1 MIPYRIISAAAPPIA
16 VCALAL
22 CLAACSVFHS
32 VAPAV
37 ERQHRFD
44 ARKPSVTWIG
54 HATFLVQD
62 SGVSI
67 LTDPMYER
75 SIRYGIPVAKRFRE
89 PGVPFARLPRID
101 AVVISHEHP
110 DHMNRHTL
118 ALLPRA
124 TTIILPKGTSAGV
137 REMGFTDVREL
148 AWWEETKIGPLAVT
162 AAPAKHGSL
171 ECAGYVMKGSRTI
184 FFAGDTVVVDG
195 FAEVG
200 RKFAVD
206 LALLPIGDYR
216 MRVNIFGLNGWLK
229 RSQHMGPPDV
239 PRAIALLRSRKMI
252 PMHWGTFNTQGI
264 LSIGADTPAVE
275 LREIVKQSGLESR
288 IIFLDFGEQY
298 FLE

>member
-1 MIPYRIISAAAPPIA
+1 MLSRLITTAATVAIST
-16 VCALAL
+16 LAL
-22 CLAACSVFHS
+22 SLAACSVFHS

-37 ERQHRFD
+37 ARQHRFD
-44 ARKPSVTWIG
+44 AREPSVTWIG

-75 SIRYGIPVAKRFRE
+75 CIRYGIPVAKRFRE
-89 PGVPFARLPRID
+89 PGVPFTRLPRID
-101 AVVISHEHP
+101 AVIISHEHP

-118 ALLPRA
+118 ALLPKS
-124 TTIILPKGTSAGV
+124 TPVIVPKGVGELP
-137 REMGFTDVREL
+137 RGMGFTDVREL
-148 AWWEETKIGPLAVT
+148 APWEETKIGPVAVT

-171 ECAGYVMKGSRTI
+171 TCAGYVLKGSRTI

-200 RKFAVD
+200 KKFAVD
-206 LALLPIGDYR
+206 LALLPIGEYR
-216 MRVNIFGLNGWLK
+216 MRANLFGLNDWLK

-252 PMHWGTFNTQGI
+252 PMHWGTFNTQGF
-264 LSIGADTPAVE
+264 LSIGVDTPAEE
-275 LREIVKQSGLESR
+275 LRVIAKERGLEDR
-288 IIFLDFGEQY
+288 VIVLDFGGQY
-298 FLE
+298 FVE